1 MSSVSKLV
9 VDLGLVSDEDIGDDN
24 NLVRE
29 TILSDALEK
38 ITIIRHIE
46 GFYGLESWTI
56 RDDGSKEWMKEMLK
70 NSWE

>member
-46 GFYGLESWTI
+46 GFYGLES
-56 RDDGSKEWMKEMLK
+56 
-70 NSWE
+70 

>member
-9 VDLGLVSDEDIGDDN
+9 VDLGLVSDEDIGDGN
-24 NLVRE
+24 NQVRE

-46 GFYGLESWTI
+46 GFYGLESWI
-56 RDDGSKEWMKEMLK
+56 VRDDGSKEWMKEMLK
-70 NSWE
+70 N

>member
-46 GFYGLESWTI
+46 GFYGLESWI
-56 RDDGSKEWMKEMLK
+56 VRDDGSKE
-70 NSWE
+70 

>member
-1 MSSVSKLV
+1 MAMSSVSKLV

-29 TILSDALEK
+29 TILSDALER

-46 GFYGLESWTI
+46 GFYGLESWI
-56 RDDGSKEWMKEMLK
+56 VRDDGSKE
-70 NSWE
+70 